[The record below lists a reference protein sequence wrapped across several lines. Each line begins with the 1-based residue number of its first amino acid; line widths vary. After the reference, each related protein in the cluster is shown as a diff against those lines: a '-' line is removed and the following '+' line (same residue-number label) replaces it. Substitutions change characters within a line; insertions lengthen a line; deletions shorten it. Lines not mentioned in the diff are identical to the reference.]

1 VTAAPF
7 DLLVSAAFIVD
18 EPDLMVEEA
27 HVRLGMP
34 LPDPGWLQN
43 WPGWG
48 YKAWWCRLRGSLR
61 SAPTRLEI
69 NGPRQIAARDRRAG
83 VTSYMAEMRRE
94 QGMRPIK
101 SHAAVVGVWD
111 FDGLERR
118 LEAAGVERY
127 VDPPSRELPYPRT
140 WIGRRGR
147 QDRSGYNSGDDA
159 GLRIEILPLNEIGL
173 PEHRLRPGAEATPAG
188 ADGGILRLTRRQ
200 FLVEDLERDLEILRR
215 SFGWEAVDR
224 IEAEKERRATLSF
237 NHPNSASIELIEP
250 GPRGPRRAFLDRHGA
265 GPFRIVLGVGDL
277 AAKAADLR
285 RRGTAFAEVDIGGRR
300 IVVKAPRYAALVEFE
315 EVAA

>member
-1 VTAAPF
+1 MTGAPF
-7 DLLVSAAFIVD
+7 DLMVSAAFIVD

-34 LPDPGWLQN
+34 LPDRTWLQD

-48 YKAWWCRLRGSLR
+48 YRAWWCRLQRSLR

-69 NGPRQIAARDRRAG
+69 NGPRQIVAADRRAG
-83 VTSYMAEMRRE
+83 VTSYMDEMRRE
-94 QGMRPIK
+94 QLVRPIRT
-101 SHAAVVGVWD
+101 HAVVVGAWD

-118 LEAAGVERY
+118 LQAGGVEHY
-127 VDPPSRELPYPRT
+127 VDRPSPELPYPRI

-147 QDRSGYNSGDDA
+147 HDRSAYSPAFDA

-173 PEHRLRPGAEATPAG
+173 PEDRLAPSGRPAAVAAGAE
-188 ADGGILRLTRRQ
+188 IVRLTRRQ
-200 FLVEDLERDLEILRR
+200 FLVEDLERDLETLER
-215 SFGWEAVDR
+215 SLGWT
-224 IEAEKERRATLSF
+224 AERLESGEERRATLSF
-237 NHPNSASIELIEP
+237 NHPNSATIELIQP
-250 GPRGPRRAFLDRHGA
+250 GGRGPRRTYLDRHGP

-285 RRGTAFAEVDIGGRR
+285 RRGTPYSEEDTGGRR
-300 IVVKAPRYAALVEFE
+300 IIVKAPRHAALAEFE